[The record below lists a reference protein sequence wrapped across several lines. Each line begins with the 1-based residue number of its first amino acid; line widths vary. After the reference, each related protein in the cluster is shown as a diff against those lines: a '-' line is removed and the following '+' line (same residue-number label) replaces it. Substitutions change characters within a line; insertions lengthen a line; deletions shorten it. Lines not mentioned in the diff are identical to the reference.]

1 MVTMTH
7 IQITGE
13 YKMKKALLVSVLVS
27 SVLFGQEVLYPER
40 MKNMQAMETAMS
52 EIQKGFLYDN
62 VNVVKN
68 GVKHLK
74 TTISHTESFIKEG
87 VNKEGFNS
95 LVYAKKQAADIS
107 NLGDRILLS
116 FEQGDR
122 YNAANNY
129 LKVLSKCLTCHQ
141 TVRSW

>member
-1 MVTMTH
+1 
-7 IQITGE
+7 
-13 YKMKKALLVSVLVS
+13 MKKALFASVLVS
-27 SVLFGQEVLYPER
+27 SILFGQEVLYPDR
-40 MKNMQAMETAMS
+40 MKNMQEMETAMS

-74 TTISHTESFIKEG
+74 VTIAHTESFIKEG

-95 LVYAKKQAADIS
+95 LVYAKKQAVDIEKIAD
-107 NLGDRILLS
+107 DILLT

-141 TVRSW
+141 TVRSC

>member
-1 MVTMTH
+1 
-7 IQITGE
+7 
-13 YKMKKALLVSVLVS
+13 MKKALLVSILVS
-27 SVLFGQEVLYPER
+27 SVLFGQEVLHPDR
-40 MKNMQAMETAMS
+40 MKNMQEMETAMAT
-52 EIQKGFLYDN
+52 IQKGFLFDN

-68 GVKHLK
+68 GIKHLK
-74 TTISHTESFIKEG
+74 ITIAHTESFIKEG

-95 LVYAKKQAADIS
+95 LIYARKQADDIEKLADQIM
-107 NLGDRILLS
+107 LT

>member
-1 MVTMTH
+1 
-7 IQITGE
+7 
-13 YKMKKALLVSVLVS
+13 MKKALLVSVLVS
-27 SVLFGQEVLYPER
+27 SVLFGQEVLHPDR
-40 MKNMQAMETAMS
+40 MKNMQDMETAMA
-52 EIQKGFLYDN
+52 EIQKGFLFDN

-74 TTISHTESFIKEG
+74 VTIGHTESFIKEG

-95 LVYAKKQAADIS
+95 LIYAKKQAADIDA
-107 NLGDRILLS
+107 LADKIMLT
-116 FEQGDR
+116 FEQGDK
-122 YNAANNY
+122 YNSANNY

>member
-1 MVTMTH
+1 
-7 IQITGE
+7 
-13 YKMKKALLVSVLVS
+13 MKKALLLSVLVS
-27 SVLFGQEVLYPER
+27 SVLFGQEVLYPDR
-40 MKNMQAMETAMS
+40 MKNMQEMETAMAD
-52 EIQKGFLYDN
+52 IQKGFLFDN

-74 TTISHTESFIKEG
+74 VTIAHTESFIKEG

-95 LVYAKKQAADIS
+95 LLYAKKQASDIEALADK
-107 NLGDRILLS
+107 ILLT
-116 FEQGDR
+116 FEQGDK
-122 YNAANNY
+122 YNSANNY